1 MFLEYLKENPILTAV
16 LAASLA
22 VIFIVIVAMVVKN
35 AKAKK
40 KNASD
45 AASAD
50 ETNDTNALSSAS
62 EEKETCVRPA
72 YEAAPEAIGTQP
84 IVPVGETSA
93 EEPAPAAQTSETS
106 AEAEAEERPEPIE
119 SGDES
124 ESGEKTAHAT
134 EKNEESEVMQATALE
149 TDEANKEDNK
159 TEEAKIEEPAAECAR
174 EESPAVADVE
184 KKEESEEKKTEDK
197 EKNDEKTVY
206 RETKKGKNK
215 SKEDKMNIEDLK
227 NAIEDEADFYD
238 EDDEN
243 ERIARYSGKWVICR
257 VVTVSDKNADELP
270 AEGAGE
276 ETFFFELH
284 ASNGEKL
291 LTSEEYTTYNGAI
304 NGIETHK
311 SNIER
316 GNFKIMLSKKG
327 DYIFKLLSGKNM
339 LLCMGEHYATKT
351 RCESAIESTKRFA
364 RTAILDEN
372 VQDIIVTP
380 PPEDDETEALQ
391 IPDNGYNGKWII
403 RAHTADDG
411 EQVFYFEL
419 LASNGEKLLSS
430 EEYTTYIG
438 AINGIGTH
446 KTNIERGNFRISL
459 TKRGDYIYKLLNG
472 NGQLLCL
479 GEHYRTKRRCE
490 NAIESVKR
498 FAKNAPILADP
509 ETVNKNA

>member
-45 AASAD
+45 AASAA

-62 EEKETCVRPA
+62 EEKEACVRPA

-93 EEPAPAAQTSETS
+93 EEPAPAAQTS
-106 AEAEAEERPEPIE
+106 E

-159 TEEAKIEEPAAECAR
+159 TEEAKIEEPAAEGAR

-197 EKNDEKTVY
+197 EKNDEKTVC

>member
-45 AASAD
+45 AASAA

-106 AEAEAEERPEPIE
+106 AEAEAEERPEPLE

-149 TDEANKEDNK
+149 TDEDNKEDNK
-159 TEEAKIEEPAAECAR
+159 TEEAKVEEPAAECAR

-197 EKNDEKTVY
+197 EKNDEKTVC

-304 NGIETHK
+304 NGI
-311 SNIER
+311 
-316 GNFKIMLSKKG
+316 
-327 DYIFKLLSGKNM
+327 
-339 LLCMGEHYATKT
+339 
-351 RCESAIESTKRFA
+351 
-364 RTAILDEN
+364 
-372 VQDIIVTP
+372 
-380 PPEDDETEALQ
+380 
-391 IPDNGYNGKWII
+391 
-403 RAHTADDG
+403 
-411 EQVFYFEL
+411 
-419 LASNGEKLLSS
+419 
-430 EEYTTYIG
+430 
-438 AINGIGTH
+438 GTH

>member
-1 MFLEYLKENPILTAV
+1 
-16 LAASLA
+16 
-22 VIFIVIVAMVVKN
+22 
-35 AKAKK
+35 
-40 KNASD
+40 
-45 AASAD
+45 
-50 ETNDTNALSSAS
+50 
-62 EEKETCVRPA
+62 
-72 YEAAPEAIGTQP
+72 
-84 IVPVGETSA
+84 
-93 EEPAPAAQTSETS
+93 
-106 AEAEAEERPEPIE
+106 
-119 SGDES
+119 
-124 ESGEKTAHAT
+124 
-134 EKNEESEVMQATALE
+134 
-149 TDEANKEDNK
+149 
-159 TEEAKIEEPAAECAR
+159 
-174 EESPAVADVE
+174 
-184 KKEESEEKKTEDK
+184 
-197 EKNDEKTVY
+197 
-206 RETKKGKNK
+206 
-215 SKEDKMNIEDLK
+215 MNIQDLK
-227 NAIEDEADFYD
+227 NAIEDEADFYN